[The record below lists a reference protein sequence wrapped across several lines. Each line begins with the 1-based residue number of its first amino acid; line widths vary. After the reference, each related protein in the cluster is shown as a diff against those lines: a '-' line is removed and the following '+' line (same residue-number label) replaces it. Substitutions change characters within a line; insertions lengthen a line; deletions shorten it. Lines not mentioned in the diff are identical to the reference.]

1 MDILTLPFMQ
11 NALAA
16 SVLASI
22 ACGIVGTLVVL
33 NRLVFLA
40 GGVAHAAYG
49 GVGLAFFF
57 GLPVL
62 PCTLGFTLGSSILM
76 SNIAQRHKEKA
87 DTVIGVLWAA
97 GMAFGIILIDLT
109 PGYNVDLMS
118 FLFGSI
124 LTVSSF
130 DLWLMLGLDIFIVA
144 ATILLYP
151 GLLSIT
157 FDAEY
162 AKSRGLPAS
171 LLHTLL
177 VCMAALSIVMIIR
190 VVGLILVIA
199 LLTIPP
205 FIAERRA
212 CSLATMIIAAI
223 LWSTLFCI
231 TGLFFAY
238 WFNITSGASII
249 AVAATC
255 FFTMVTIDQLRK
267 N

>member
-16 SVLASI
+16 SLLASI

-49 GVGLAFFF
+49 GVGLAFYC

-62 PCTLGFTLGSSILM
+62 PCTLGFTLGSSVLM
-76 SNIAQRHKEKA
+76 STIARKYKEKA

-130 DLWLMLGLDIFIVA
+130 DLWLMFGLDIFILG
-144 ATILLYP
+144 ATIVAYP
-151 GLLSIT
+151 GLLSIS

-162 AKSRGLPAS
+162 ARSRGLPAS

-212 CSLATMIIAAI
+212 RNLAGMMAAAI
-223 LWSTLFCI
+223 FWSMLFCVI
-231 TGLFFAY
+231 GLALAY
-238 WFNITSGASII
+238 WFNLTSGASII
-249 AVAATC
+249 AVASVT
-255 FFTMVTIDQLRK
+255 FFLMVGIEQLRK
-267 N
+267 